1 MNRNATGCNKQIMNK
16 KENHSAKSEIEQAF
30 LRLMTQKSYM
40 DITVTDIVQEANV
53 ARVSFYRNFAS
64 ISEVL
69 DSIADATA
77 EKLNIE
83 FLPLL
88 DTSDERKLREYL
100 FNYFYQISLN
110 YKEMWAI
117 RGLNMD
123 LFTKRLGEKI
133 HEKRKAVES
142 ADSDISEK
150 YGWVVKLCVLDGVSR
165 RWIMD
170 EMKETPEE
178 IIDYVMPII
187 KTLLKQNTKE
197 EVIMK
202 KTGIMTD
209 SHSGILNEEA
219 ERLGI
224 KVLPMP
230 FYIEEKVYR
239 EGVDLSR
246 EEFYDM
252 LRKGTD
258 VSTSQPSLVDVAEM
272 WKEML
277 KEYEEIVY
285 IPLSS
290 ALSGSCMAAMAMANE
305 DEFAGKVFVVDNGR
319 VATPMH
325 RSVLDAVEMTE
336 KGYSAAEIKKILEET
351 REKMTIY
358 IGLSTLE
365 YLKKGGR
372 VSSVTA
378 LAADVLNI
386 KPVMHFST
394 GTLDTYQKCRGMKKA
409 RKVMIDAMKHELE
422 TNFREEYEAGN
433 VYLMA
438 ASSSTDEVTAEWMAQ
453 IKESFPGMDVMC
465 DKLSFGLSC
474 HIGPD
479 GLGIGCTCKP
489 VE

>member
-1 MNRNATGCNKQIMNK
+1 MSIDLKEKKRRKFLHLLTYFLTSDTIQFFDETKCNMNESN
-16 KENHSAKSEIEQAF
+16 
-30 LRLMTQKSYM
+30 M

-187 KTLLKQNTKE
+187 KTL
-197 EVIMK
+197 
-202 KTGIMTD
+202 
-209 SHSGILNEEA
+209 
-219 ERLGI
+219 
-224 KVLPMP
+224 
-230 FYIEEKVYR
+230 
-239 EGVDLSR
+239 
-246 EEFYDM
+246 
-252 LRKGTD
+252 
-258 VSTSQPSLVDVAEM
+258 
-272 WKEML
+272 
-277 KEYEEIVY
+277 
-285 IPLSS
+285 
-290 ALSGSCMAAMAMANE
+290 
-305 DEFAGKVFVVDNGR
+305 
-319 VATPMH
+319 
-325 RSVLDAVEMTE
+325 
-336 KGYSAAEIKKILEET
+336 
-351 REKMTIY
+351 
-358 IGLSTLE
+358 
-365 YLKKGGR
+365 
-372 VSSVTA
+372 
-378 LAADVLNI
+378 
-386 KPVMHFST
+386 
-394 GTLDTYQKCRGMKKA
+394 
-409 RKVMIDAMKHELE
+409 
-422 TNFREEYEAGN
+422 
-433 VYLMA
+433 
-438 ASSSTDEVTAEWMAQ
+438 
-453 IKESFPGMDVMC
+453 
-465 DKLSFGLSC
+465 
-474 HIGPD
+474 
-479 GLGIGCTCKP
+479 
-489 VE
+489 

>member
-178 IIDYVMPII
+178 KGKNEPQ
-187 KTLLKQNTKE
+187 KRK
-197 EVIMK
+197 MK
-202 KTGIMTD
+202 KSNIPYD
-209 SHSGILNEEA
+209 FPVLA
-219 ERLGI
+219 E
-224 KVLPMP
+224 
-230 FYIEEKVYR
+230 
-239 EGVDLSR
+239 
-246 EEFYDM
+246 
-252 LRKGTD
+252 
-258 VSTSQPSLVDVAEM
+258 
-272 WKEML
+272 
-277 KEYEEIVY
+277 
-285 IPLSS
+285 
-290 ALSGSCMAAMAMANE
+290 
-305 DEFAGKVFVVDNGR
+305 
-319 VATPMH
+319 
-325 RSVLDAVEMTE
+325 
-336 KGYSAAEIKKILEET
+336 
-351 REKMTIY
+351 
-358 IGLSTLE
+358 
-365 YLKKGGR
+365 
-372 VSSVTA
+372 
-378 LAADVLNI
+378 
-386 KPVMHFST
+386 
-394 GTLDTYQKCRGMKKA
+394 
-409 RKVMIDAMKHELE
+409 
-422 TNFREEYEAGN
+422 
-433 VYLMA
+433 
-438 ASSSTDEVTAEWMAQ
+438 
-453 IKESFPGMDVMC
+453 
-465 DKLSFGLSC
+465 
-474 HIGPD
+474 
-479 GLGIGCTCKP
+479 
-489 VE
+489 

>member
-53 ARVSFYRNFAS
+53 ARVS

-187 KTLLKQNTKE
+187 KTL
-197 EVIMK
+197 
-202 KTGIMTD
+202 
-209 SHSGILNEEA
+209 
-219 ERLGI
+219 
-224 KVLPMP
+224 
-230 FYIEEKVYR
+230 
-239 EGVDLSR
+239 
-246 EEFYDM
+246 
-252 LRKGTD
+252 
-258 VSTSQPSLVDVAEM
+258 
-272 WKEML
+272 
-277 KEYEEIVY
+277 
-285 IPLSS
+285 
-290 ALSGSCMAAMAMANE
+290 
-305 DEFAGKVFVVDNGR
+305 
-319 VATPMH
+319 
-325 RSVLDAVEMTE
+325 
-336 KGYSAAEIKKILEET
+336 
-351 REKMTIY
+351 
-358 IGLSTLE
+358 
-365 YLKKGGR
+365 
-372 VSSVTA
+372 
-378 LAADVLNI
+378 
-386 KPVMHFST
+386 
-394 GTLDTYQKCRGMKKA
+394 
-409 RKVMIDAMKHELE
+409 
-422 TNFREEYEAGN
+422 
-433 VYLMA
+433 
-438 ASSSTDEVTAEWMAQ
+438 
-453 IKESFPGMDVMC
+453 
-465 DKLSFGLSC
+465 
-474 HIGPD
+474 
-479 GLGIGCTCKP
+479 
-489 VE
+489 

>member
-187 KTLLKQNTKE
+187 KTE
-197 EVIMK
+197 
-202 KTGIMTD
+202 
-209 SHSGILNEEA
+209 
-219 ERLGI
+219 
-224 KVLPMP
+224 
-230 FYIEEKVYR
+230 Y
-239 EGVDLSR
+239 
-246 EEFYDM
+246 
-252 LRKGTD
+252 KGR
-258 VSTSQPSLVDVAEM
+258 SY
-272 WKEML
+272 
-277 KEYEEIVY
+277 YEENRNHDRQ
-285 IPLSS
+285 S
-290 ALSGSCMAAMAMANE
+290 
-305 DEFAGKVFVVDNGR
+305 
-319 VATPMH
+319 
-325 RSVLDAVEMTE
+325 
-336 KGYSAAEIKKILEET
+336 
-351 REKMTIY
+351 
-358 IGLSTLE
+358 
-365 YLKKGGR
+365 
-372 VSSVTA
+372 
-378 LAADVLNI
+378 
-386 KPVMHFST
+386 
-394 GTLDTYQKCRGMKKA
+394 
-409 RKVMIDAMKHELE
+409 
-422 TNFREEYEAGN
+422 
-433 VYLMA
+433 
-438 ASSSTDEVTAEWMAQ
+438 
-453 IKESFPGMDVMC
+453 
-465 DKLSFGLSC
+465 
-474 HIGPD
+474 
-479 GLGIGCTCKP
+479 
-489 VE
+489 

>member
-1 MNRNATGCNKQIMNK
+1 MSIDLKEKKRRKFLHLLTYFLTSDTIQFFDETKCNMNRNATGCNKQIMNK

-187 KTLLKQNTKE
+187 KTL
-197 EVIMK
+197 
-202 KTGIMTD
+202 
-209 SHSGILNEEA
+209 
-219 ERLGI
+219 
-224 KVLPMP
+224 
-230 FYIEEKVYR
+230 
-239 EGVDLSR
+239 
-246 EEFYDM
+246 
-252 LRKGTD
+252 
-258 VSTSQPSLVDVAEM
+258 
-272 WKEML
+272 
-277 KEYEEIVY
+277 
-285 IPLSS
+285 
-290 ALSGSCMAAMAMANE
+290 
-305 DEFAGKVFVVDNGR
+305 
-319 VATPMH
+319 
-325 RSVLDAVEMTE
+325 
-336 KGYSAAEIKKILEET
+336 
-351 REKMTIY
+351 
-358 IGLSTLE
+358 
-365 YLKKGGR
+365 
-372 VSSVTA
+372 
-378 LAADVLNI
+378 
-386 KPVMHFST
+386 
-394 GTLDTYQKCRGMKKA
+394 
-409 RKVMIDAMKHELE
+409 
-422 TNFREEYEAGN
+422 
-433 VYLMA
+433 
-438 ASSSTDEVTAEWMAQ
+438 
-453 IKESFPGMDVMC
+453 
-465 DKLSFGLSC
+465 
-474 HIGPD
+474 
-479 GLGIGCTCKP
+479 
-489 VE
+489 

>member
-1 MNRNATGCNKQIMNK
+1 MSIDLKEKKRRKFLHLLTYFLTSDTIQFFDETKCNKQIMNK

-187 KTLLKQNTKE
+187 KTL
-197 EVIMK
+197 
-202 KTGIMTD
+202 
-209 SHSGILNEEA
+209 
-219 ERLGI
+219 
-224 KVLPMP
+224 
-230 FYIEEKVYR
+230 
-239 EGVDLSR
+239 
-246 EEFYDM
+246 
-252 LRKGTD
+252 
-258 VSTSQPSLVDVAEM
+258 
-272 WKEML
+272 
-277 KEYEEIVY
+277 
-285 IPLSS
+285 
-290 ALSGSCMAAMAMANE
+290 
-305 DEFAGKVFVVDNGR
+305 
-319 VATPMH
+319 
-325 RSVLDAVEMTE
+325 
-336 KGYSAAEIKKILEET
+336 
-351 REKMTIY
+351 
-358 IGLSTLE
+358 
-365 YLKKGGR
+365 
-372 VSSVTA
+372 
-378 LAADVLNI
+378 
-386 KPVMHFST
+386 
-394 GTLDTYQKCRGMKKA
+394 
-409 RKVMIDAMKHELE
+409 
-422 TNFREEYEAGN
+422 
-433 VYLMA
+433 
-438 ASSSTDEVTAEWMAQ
+438 
-453 IKESFPGMDVMC
+453 
-465 DKLSFGLSC
+465 
-474 HIGPD
+474 
-479 GLGIGCTCKP
+479 
-489 VE
+489 

>member
-1 MNRNATGCNKQIMNK
+1 MNK

-178 IIDYVMPII
+178 IIEFCKQHLARFNVPKDVII
-187 KTLLKQNTKE
+187 TEIPKT
-197 EVIMK
+197 
-202 KTGIMTD
+202 
-209 SHSGILNEEA
+209 
-219 ERLGI
+219 
-224 KVLPMP
+224 
-230 FYIEEKVYR
+230 
-239 EGVDLSR
+239 
-246 EEFYDM
+246 
-252 LRKGTD
+252 
-258 VSTSQPSLVDVAEM
+258 
-272 WKEML
+272 
-277 KEYEEIVY
+277 
-285 IPLSS
+285 
-290 ALSGSCMAAMAMANE
+290 
-305 DEFAGKVFVVDNGR
+305 
-319 VATPMH
+319 
-325 RSVLDAVEMTE
+325 
-336 KGYSAAEIKKILEET
+336 
-351 REKMTIY
+351 
-358 IGLSTLE
+358 
-365 YLKKGGR
+365 
-372 VSSVTA
+372 
-378 LAADVLNI
+378 
-386 KPVMHFST
+386 ST
-394 GTLDTYQKCRGMKKA
+394 GKLQKFILRDWA
-409 RKVMIDAMKHELE
+409 
-422 TNFREEYEAGN
+422 
-433 VYLMA
+433 
-438 ASSSTDEVTAEWMAQ
+438 
-453 IKESFPGMDVMC
+453 KERATGEFS
-465 DKLSFGLSC
+465 
-474 HIGPD
+474 
-479 GLGIGCTCKP
+479 
-489 VE
+489 

>member
-1 MNRNATGCNKQIMNK
+1 MNK

-123 LFTKRLGEKI
+123 LFKKRLGEKI

-187 KTLLKQNTKE
+187 KTL
-197 EVIMK
+197 
-202 KTGIMTD
+202 
-209 SHSGILNEEA
+209 
-219 ERLGI
+219 
-224 KVLPMP
+224 
-230 FYIEEKVYR
+230 
-239 EGVDLSR
+239 
-246 EEFYDM
+246 
-252 LRKGTD
+252 
-258 VSTSQPSLVDVAEM
+258 
-272 WKEML
+272 
-277 KEYEEIVY
+277 
-285 IPLSS
+285 
-290 ALSGSCMAAMAMANE
+290 
-305 DEFAGKVFVVDNGR
+305 
-319 VATPMH
+319 
-325 RSVLDAVEMTE
+325 
-336 KGYSAAEIKKILEET
+336 
-351 REKMTIY
+351 
-358 IGLSTLE
+358 
-365 YLKKGGR
+365 
-372 VSSVTA
+372 
-378 LAADVLNI
+378 
-386 KPVMHFST
+386 
-394 GTLDTYQKCRGMKKA
+394 
-409 RKVMIDAMKHELE
+409 
-422 TNFREEYEAGN
+422 
-433 VYLMA
+433 
-438 ASSSTDEVTAEWMAQ
+438 
-453 IKESFPGMDVMC
+453 
-465 DKLSFGLSC
+465 
-474 HIGPD
+474 
-479 GLGIGCTCKP
+479 
-489 VE
+489 